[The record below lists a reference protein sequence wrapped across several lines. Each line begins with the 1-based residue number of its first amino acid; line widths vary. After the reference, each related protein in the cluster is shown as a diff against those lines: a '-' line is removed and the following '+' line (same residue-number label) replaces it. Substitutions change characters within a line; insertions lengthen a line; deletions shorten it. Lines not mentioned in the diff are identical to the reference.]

1 MTLTWKRSIM
11 FGLALTMLLSG
22 FTSLA
27 RAEEPAA
34 TPSAAA
40 SIMSGLEDSAGAY
53 NSNLTLTSLIG
64 NLIQALLT
72 ATGIIF
78 LVLMVWA
85 GVLYMTAAGEDDKVK
100 KAKKMIV
107 SALVGLII
115 IVGAY
120 ALTSYVV
127 TALSEAS
134 GETTTETK

>member
-1 MTLTWKRSIM
+1 
-11 FGLALTMLLSG
+11 
-22 FTSLA
+22 
-27 RAEEPAA
+27 
-34 TPSAAA
+34 
-40 SIMSGLEDSAGAY
+40 MSGLEDSAGAY